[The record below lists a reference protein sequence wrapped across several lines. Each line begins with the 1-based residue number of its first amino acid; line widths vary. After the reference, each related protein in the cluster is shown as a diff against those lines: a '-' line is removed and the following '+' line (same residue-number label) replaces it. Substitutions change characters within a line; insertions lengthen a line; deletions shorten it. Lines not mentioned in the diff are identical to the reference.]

1 MQRGTARVQGGTVE
15 EVKGRGRE
23 AGQKMA
29 MLKARRIPWSSKCG
43 KGHGHDNRVAEIGPR
58 SRQVPS
64 GLPDTA
70 AAQRTPFKLLPAAIV
85 MD

>member
-1 MQRGTARVQGGTVE
+1 MNRLE
-15 EVKGRGRE
+15 GRGRE

-43 KGHGHDNRVAEIGPR
+43 KGHGDDNGVTKIGQG
-58 SRQVPS
+58 SRQAPS

-70 AAQRTPFKLLPAAIV
+70 SAQRTPFKLLPAVIV